1 MKNNKNAYKFRNTP
15 FRRFVLAFLRVTMR
29 LFVDL
34 EVIHPERIPLEG
46 AVMFATNHVTSL
58 DAVLMQLA
66 IPRPLCFMSKAEL
79 FRNPI
84 VAWVFNQIGSFPVK
98 RGEFDRQSILNA
110 KGVLDDGLALM
121 MFPEGTRTFGNGMVE
136 ARSGTAHMAMRNH
149 CAVIPAGLSG
159 AENMFKHGLKRA
171 HVQVRVGEKIEPGEM
186 ETAGQLTN
194 RIMKSVA
201 ALVPPELRGFYG

>member
-1 MKNNKNAYKFRNTP
+1 MKNNKNAFHFRNTL
-15 FRRFVLAFLRVTMR
+15 FRRFVVGFLRIFMR
-29 LFVDL
+29 LFVDI
-34 EVIHPERIPLEG
+34 EVIHAERIPMDG
-46 AVMFATNHVTSL
+46 AVMFAANHVTAL

-84 VAWVFNQIGSFPVK
+84 VAWFFNQIGSFPVK

-110 KGVLDDGLALM
+110 KGVLDDGLGLM

-149 CAVIPAGLSG
+149 CAVVPAGLSG
-159 AENMFKHGLKRA
+159 AEELFKHGLKRA
-171 HVQVRVGEKIEPGEM
+171 HIQVRIGEKIEPGEK
-186 ETAGQLTN
+186 ETAGQLTI
-194 RIMKSVA
+194 RIMKDVA
-201 ALVPPELRGFYG
+201 VLVPPELRGFYD